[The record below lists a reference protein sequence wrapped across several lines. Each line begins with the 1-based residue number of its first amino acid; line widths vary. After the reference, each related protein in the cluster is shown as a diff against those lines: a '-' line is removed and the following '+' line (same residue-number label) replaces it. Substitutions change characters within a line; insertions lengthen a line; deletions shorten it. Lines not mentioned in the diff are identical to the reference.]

1 MLYGVLPAFVA
12 AVPMRGTACRARVR
26 ASVLVARYARVR
38 EGMQFTGARHPQLCL
53 GCARPIRYF

>member
-12 AVPMRGTACRARVR
+12 AVPMRGTACRARICTRR
-26 ASVLVARYARVR
+26 ALARVR